1 MVMMKVLNITLIG
14 LVCLICFRSGYA
26 QHDSLDTPVCQS
38 LGMFMGVSNGISFS
52 ARIDYER
59 FFGAMCVRGYV
70 SFTNESQWMTNNS
83 SVREMEQYREYG
95 VLFGIRAVNAWRG
108 YILLCSGVSF
118 VHGRVRGEVI
128 SKDNIYE
135 MRNLRTIAIP
145 LEAEYGAHLTDNI
158 GVYFN
163 PHVVFG
169 AKRVLYSMFFGFRLG
184 ILR

>member
-1 MVMMKVLNITLIG
+1 MAKGILLIFILWVTG
-14 LVCLICFRSGYA
+14 FPCFNSAIA
-26 QHDSLDTPVCQS
+26 QDDSLNTPVCQS
-38 LGMFMGVSNGISFS
+38 LGMFLGTSNGISFS

-59 FFGAMCVRGYV
+59 FFGAMCVRGYA
-70 SFTNESQWMTNNS
+70 SFTNESQWMTNNYNTH
-83 SVREMEQYREYG
+83 EMEQYREYG
-95 VLFGIRAVNAWRG
+95 VLFGVRAVNAWRG
-108 YILLCSGVSF
+108 YILLCSGISF
-118 VHGRVRGEVI
+118 VHGRVQGEVI

-163 PHVVFG
+163 PHLVFG